1 MLDRDGVEPYVLGL
15 AAAAVVQA
23 LLTGVGRQLTA
34 KLGETV
40 LAELREQVVERALA
54 IPAARLE
61 RAGSGDLLSRVS
73 NDVATVST
81 AIRTGV
87 PELLQAGLFVGLTLF
102 GLAALNPWLALAALP
117 AVPIQLLG
125 LRHYLKHVVPL
136 YSHQRVQEGER
147 TQRLIGAITGA
158 KTSRALGLG
167 ALRRD
172 EVETTSLAAVDTAL
186 RAARLQ
192 SDRFG
197 RAMNGGELVG
207 LASVLITGFLL
218 VRAGNATV
226 GEATAA
232 ALYFHRAF
240 DPVGHAVRA
249 RRRLPGGGVRA
260 HAPDRRDD
268 ARRRAA
274 AARDRRHAG
283 DHGSPAIHHAYV
295 DEHPVLHGIDLQHR
309 ARRAGRADRHHRRGQ
324 DDDRADRRRARTA
337 DARARSRSAGT
348 SGSSRRRCT
357 SSRARSPPTCGWPSP
372 TPPTRS
378 SRHALDQAGAS
389 WGHELLETHVGEGG
403 HALTAAQAQQVAL
416 ARLALHDPPVA
427 ILDEAGAEAG
437 SAGAR
442 TLETA
447 AQRVLDGRTALVI
460 AHRLTQASTADR
472 IVVLEHGLDR
482 RAGHARAIAREQGQI
497 RATLG
502 GLARLDSPQWSGGS

>member
-1 MLDRDGVEPYVLGL
+1 MLVLHEPTTAVDTVTEARIAAGVRELRAGRTTLVIASSPALLAVCDRVLVLRGGEIVAAGTHADAGPRGRDVPRGGAAMSARRGGEPAGGDGPGGDAARGGEPRGEAPRAAPRRHAARGRPHARRARRPHRARLGAALALLGAAVAALLVPPLLGAIVDAVLDRDGVEPYVP
-15 AAAAVVQA
+15 ASPRAAVVQA

-61 RAGSGDLLSRVS
+61 RAGSGDLLSAGSPTTSRPS
-73 NDVATVST
+73 PRRSGPGC
-81 AIRTGV
+81 RSS
-87 PELLQAGLFVGLTLF
+87 LQAGLFVGLTLF

-167 ALRRD
+167 RARRD
-172 EVETTSLAAVDTAL
+172 EVETTSLAAVETAL

-260 HAPDRRDD
+260 HAPGRRDD
-268 ARRRAA
+268 ARAGRRSTTPAT
-274 AARDRRHAG
+274 RGRS
-283 DHGSPAIHHAYV
+283 GSP
-295 DEHPVLHGIDLQHR
+295 
-309 ARRAGRADRHHRRGQ
+309 
-324 DDDRADRRRARTA
+324 
-337 DARARSRSAGT
+337 RSTTPT
-348 SGSSRRRCT
+348 STSTRCCTGSTCA
-357 SSRARSPPTCGWPSP
+357 SSPASGW
-372 TPPTRS
+372 R
-378 SRHALDQAGAS
+378 
-389 WGHELLETHVGEGG
+389 
-403 HALTAAQAQQVAL
+403 
-416 ARLALHDPPVA
+416 
-427 ILDEAGAEAG
+427 
-437 SAGAR
+437 
-442 TLETA
+442 
-447 AQRVLDGRTALVI
+447 
-460 AHRLTQASTADR
+460 
-472 IVVLEHGLDR
+472 
-482 RAGHARAIAREQGQI
+482 
-497 RATLG
+497 
-502 GLARLDSPQWSGGS
+502 

>member
-1 MLDRDGVEPYVLGL
+1 M
-15 AAAAVVQA
+15 
-23 LLTGVGRQLTA
+23 
-34 KLGETV
+34 
-40 LAELREQVVERALA
+40 
-54 IPAARLE
+54 
-61 RAGSGDLLSRVS
+61 
-73 NDVATVST
+73 
-81 AIRTGV
+81 
-87 PELLQAGLFVGLTLF
+87 
-102 GLAALNPWLALAALP
+102 
-117 AVPIQLLG
+117 PIQLLG

-167 ALRRD
+167 ALRLD
-172 EVETTSLAAVDTAL
+172 EVETSSRAAVDTAL

-240 DPVGHAVRA
+240 DPVGMLFVLVDDFQEAASALTRLTGVMTLDA
-249 RRRLPGGGVRA
+249 APRRSRGPATRGRSRLA
-260 HAPDRRDD
+260 
-268 ARRRAA
+268 
-274 AARDRRHAG
+274 
-283 DHGSPAIHHAYV
+283 AIHHAYV
-295 DEHPVLHGIDLQHR
+295 DEHPVLHGIDLRDR

-324 DDDRADRRRARTA
+324 DDDRADRG
-337 DARARSRSAGT
+337 RARSRRRRAPSRSAGERRARHA
-348 SGSSRRRCT
+348 GGARLRGHARRRPAAGQARRHRRGAQA
-357 SSRARSPPTCGWPSP
+357 RARPGRRELGPRAARD
-372 TPPTRS
+372 RS
-378 SRHALDQAGAS
+378 
-389 WGHELLETHVGEGG
+389 VGEGG

-472 IVVLEHGLDR
+472 IVVLEHGRDR
-482 RAGHARAIAREQGQI
+482 RAGHARATAARAGADTRNSGRPGAVRFPAMVRGIVIGLVAALTLSSTRARARAGAGRARREGGLGERRQAGLRHRGEPREPRLVHAPR
-497 RATLG
+497 RAT
-502 GLARLDSPQWSGGS
+502 